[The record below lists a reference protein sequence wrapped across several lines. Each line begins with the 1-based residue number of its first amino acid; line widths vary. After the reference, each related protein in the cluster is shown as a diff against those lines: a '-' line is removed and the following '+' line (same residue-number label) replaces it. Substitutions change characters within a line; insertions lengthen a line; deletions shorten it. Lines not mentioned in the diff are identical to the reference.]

1 MRGSRVFFCLYI
13 YMGFLVILY
22 LNKSGPGRVWQKP
35 RSDSDPLRVFLKTH
49 TQPYYLSDQVKS
61 DPLRSGRIGYPRVR
75 LLLPSL
81 LTSIYTCGVITVLR
95 VHSSTIIFIFIF
107 LKNVDEGIKSNPF
120 ISKWMD
126 IILGTPW

>member
-1 MRGSRVFFCLYI
+1 MRGRRVLFSLYI

-35 RSDSDPLRVFLKTH
+35 RSDPDPLRVFLKTH
-49 TQPYYLSDQVKS
+49 TQSYYLSDRVKS

-107 LKNVDEGIKSNPF
+107 FKNVDEGIKSNPF